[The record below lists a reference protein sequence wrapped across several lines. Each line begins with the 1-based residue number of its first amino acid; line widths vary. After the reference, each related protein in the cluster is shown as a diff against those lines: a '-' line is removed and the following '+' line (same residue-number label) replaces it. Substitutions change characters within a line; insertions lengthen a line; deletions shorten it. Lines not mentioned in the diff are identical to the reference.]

1 MVRDLGIDRR
11 GAEGAGRL
19 PRTPRRTDHRVDDS
33 NHPRPGHPVA
43 HSRNPVA
50 RTGTHPGGHNIQPVD
65 QGSRRTGETE
75 HPGIGGS
82 GLGLAVGRIHVG
94 PAPSVLAVVEA
105 AGADTAV
112 AVAAAEERAVGG
124 APAAAAAG
132 PAATAGTAVA
142 AGKAAAAGTTAAAVG
157 TPAAAGTMAAA
168 AGRAAAAGTMAAAAG
183 TSVPPGSAAAAAA
196 AAAVGAAAG
205 APSAAAESTGVAGV
219 ECMARPMV
227 G

>member
-1 MVRDLGIDRR
+1 MVRGLGIDRR

-50 RTGTHPGGHNIQPVD
+50 HTGTRPGGHNNQPVD
-65 QGSRRTGETE
+65 QGSRRTGEAE

-82 GLGLAVGRIHVG
+82 GLGLIGGRVHVG
-94 PAPSVLAVVEA
+94 PAPSVPAVVA
-105 AGADTAV
+105 PAGAGTAV
-112 AVAAAEERAVGG
+112 VAAAAEERAVDG
-124 APAAAAAG
+124 ARAAAAAG

-157 TPAAAGTMAAA
+157 TPAADGTTAAA
-168 AGRAAAAGTMAAAAG
+168 AGKAAAADTTAAAAG
-183 TSVPPGSAAAAAA
+183 TSAPTGSAVAAA

-205 APSAAAESTGVAGV
+205 AQSAAAESTGVAGAG
-219 ECMARPMV
+219 CMARPAV
-227 G
+227 V